1 MSRVHSTSILQVRF
15 VSVFLKGL
23 IFASAI
29 CFCSSTVFEP
39 KLCLYAFNVFQYN
52 ERTHPHPPGS
62 APQHPPDGWR
72 VILATRPPLFAS
84 HYRTQRSP
92 DIRKSKIDHPS
103 ENPKFPI
110 EKILSQKNIFFYCIF
125 EVPTKIDFWE
135 IIFWFFEKN
144 SKKLNFAS
152 KWRVVLGIFEKN
164 SKKHSKIKKSTASIH
179 PSFLLL
185 K

>member
-1 MSRVHSTSILQVRF
+1 MRF

-110 EKILSQKNIFFYCIF
+110 EKILSQKNNIFLLHFWGPHKNRFLGKIILKTWKKIKRLKIF
-125 EVPTKIDFWE
+125 VQR
-135 IIFWFFEKN
+135 
-144 SKKLNFAS
+144 
-152 KWRVVLGIFEKN
+152 WRVVLEQLEKE